1 MRVEAGQSEENP
13 FCNADTLHSTGWK
26 WAVHRQGKGF
36 IPSALGLC
44 SKMQDAPNPKGSQSH
59 DLFFAFRRLQPRWWY
74 EAATMWWQKQFAIV
88 RSLIFPTCLPISLVA
103 QLVCHMPG
111 CLRRSGFIPA
121 LSKVDS
127 GKSHI
132 YPCIYQ

>member
-36 IPSALGLC
+36 IPSPLSLC

-88 RSLIFPTCLPISLVA
+88 RSLIFPTCLPESTYIFGRPA
-103 QLVCHMPG
+103 
-111 CLRRSGFIPA
+111 CLSYARLFETFPA
-121 LSKVDS
+121 LFQLFLVFQYS
-127 GKSHI
+127 
-132 YPCIYQ
+132 QR